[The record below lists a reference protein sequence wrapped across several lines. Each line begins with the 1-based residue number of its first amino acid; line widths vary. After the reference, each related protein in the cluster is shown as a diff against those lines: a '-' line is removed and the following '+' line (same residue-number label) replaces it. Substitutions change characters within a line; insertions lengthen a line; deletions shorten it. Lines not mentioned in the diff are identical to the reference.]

1 MNPKLSFSD
10 FELNSTIHYQLSS
23 RELELASVKL
33 GMVQL
38 TESGVLAVKT
48 GQFTGRSPQDRY
60 IVKDHIT
67 EELVWW
73 GDSNISFSTYKFD
86 ELHKKIISYL

>member
-1 MNPKLSFSD
+1 M
-10 FELNSTIHYQLSS
+10 
-23 RELELASVKL
+23 
-33 GMVQL
+33 GQL

-48 GQFTGRSPQDRY
+48 DQFTGRSPQDRY

-86 ELHKKIISYL
+86 GIRIDTIPEVHADFWSEYGEASGVFQMGECFNGNVEGNCFEN